1 MRVHSLIY
9 IALYDDFIYSFIS
22 FIFDYIVTSQH
33 FLDFFLTNSHLFVT
47 VEIVM
52 SETEKPDTMTS
63 GHADPKI
70 DTVTLCVFRGTF
82 GLVIAIGAV
91 INYKLFDNVRK
102 EIHGEKGKVLQRVM
116 KNYAIIQAIGWPCI
130 SVGLMVL
137 MSVLQLYGPQ
147 LNPCMYVYGAHILI
161 FFYILLRSYV
171 GMNSLIVAIGR
182 YIFVVHDERVLTL
195 GLDKVAKILISSS
208 FMIPFLMSIL
218 AAAVLTVEY
227 NGWLAE
233 IQVYENACSG
243 IDLDNLKT
251 NTASALYHS
260 PFYTLV
266 KSSLPDS
273 FTYGLYILYLVLAL
287 ILFSNIGEAIIYL
300 KSFVFVYR

>member
-1 MRVHSLIY
+1 
-9 IALYDDFIYSFIS
+9 
-22 FIFDYIVTSQH
+22 
-33 FLDFFLTNSHLFVT
+33 
-47 VEIVM
+47 M
-52 SETEKPDTMTS
+52 SETQKQNTMIS
-63 GHADPKI
+63 DHVDPKI
-70 DTVTLCVFRGTF
+70 DTVTLMVFRGTF

-137 MSVLQLYGPQ
+137 MSVLQIYGSQ
-147 LNPCMYVYGAHILI
+147 LNPCIYAYGAHILI

-171 GMNSLIVAIGR
+171 GMNSLIVAFGR
-182 YIFVVHDERVLTL
+182 YIFVVHDERVSTV

-208 FMIPFLMSIL
+208 FIIPFLMSLL
-218 AAAVLTVEY
+218 AAAVFTVEY

-233 IQVYENACSG
+233 IQVYENACFF
-243 IDLDNLKT
+243 IDLDNLET

-266 KSSLPDS
+266 NSSLPDS
-273 FTYGLYILYLVLAL
+273 FTYGLYILYLVLAF